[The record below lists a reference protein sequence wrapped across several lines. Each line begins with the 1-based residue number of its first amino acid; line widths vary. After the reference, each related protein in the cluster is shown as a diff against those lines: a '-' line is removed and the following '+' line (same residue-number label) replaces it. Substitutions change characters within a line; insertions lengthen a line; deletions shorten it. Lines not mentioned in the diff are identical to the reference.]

1 MIEKLKQSLELAYQ
15 PIVDVNGD
23 IIKFEVLIRY
33 DMDEVGKDPQQLIT
47 WAENDI
53 DAMIQIDQL
62 VFERFRKERPVLE
75 SMLIT
80 PVIVSLNVS
89 PVTVG
94 KHDRFMALVDTIVR
108 REHHSLITIELEV
121 LESWICPSTVNKYQD
136 NLVSIRA
143 AGIGLSLDDFGSG
156 YACVRKLTNDPYT
169 NIKLD
174 GSLVSRVCDCQRTK
188 KVVATVIEL
197 AHELGKT
204 VTAEKVETSEQ
215 FAQLQILG
223 CDYFQGY
230 YFGKPVP
237 LKDLT
242 DIGGFE
248 INKKNQ
254 IATTCH
260 S

>member
-1 MIEKLKQSLELAYQ
+1 MIKKLKQSLELAYQ

-62 VFERFRKERPVLE
+62 VFEQFRKERPVLE

-94 KHDRFMALVDTIVR
+94 KHARFMSLVDSIVH
-108 REHHSLITIELEV
+108 REHHSMITIELEV
-121 LESWICPSTVNKYQD
+121 LESWICPSTVNTYQD

-188 KVVATVIEL
+188 KVVATVIAL

-204 VTAEKVETSEQ
+204 VTAEKVETSGQ
-215 FAQLQILG
+215 FAQLTILG

-230 YFGKPVP
+230 YFGKPLP
-237 LKDLT
+237 LKDLSG
-242 DIGGFE
+242 IGSFE
-248 INKKNQ
+248 ISKKNQ